1 MKKTKRK
8 IKNAIAIRYAKI
20 IKALTG
26 ELPYIPGFTCTTE
39 LYLQI
44 KLADAADEKSK
55 YTRKL
60 DGLYEILNDI
70 GGPKIKTMKEI
81 QMLDYVRNMQH
92 MCFKKYC
99 EAISEINKYS
109 NALEALK
116 ENSEQIKVRF
126 GRVYYNG
133 SII

>member
-1 MKKTKRK
+1 MKKIKRK

-20 IKALTG
+20 IKTLTG

-44 KLADAADEKSK
+44 KLADAADEKVKNKKILDRLHEK
-55 YTRKL
+55 YVEADVL
-60 DGLYEILNDI
+60 
-70 GGPKIKTMKEI
+70 KIKTLEE
-81 QMLDYVRNMQH
+81 MQQQAELWKVQEKYT
-92 MCFKKYC
+92 KKYY
-99 EAISEINKYS
+99 EAVSEMNKYS

-116 ENSEQIKVRF
+116 ENSDEIRVRF